1 MQQHGLVVLV
11 QGGRSE
17 LDQALLR
24 TRLRRSHLDHLAL
37 DAQLVTGAHWPGP
50 AALIEA
56 SADEAASRLEFGLNQ
71 EPHRHSSGV
80 PAAGSQSTKNR
91 VARRRLIEV
100 ERLRIELGCEREGP
114 LPVDAQPPG
123 TERLPHCKIF

>member
-37 DAQLVTGAHWPGP
+37 DAQLVTGAYWPGP
-50 AALIEA
+50 AALVEA
-56 SADEAASRLEFGLNQ
+56 SADDAASRLEFGLNHQ
-71 EPHRHSSGV
+71 PHRHGSGV
-80 PAAGSQSTKNR
+80 PAAGGQSTENR
-91 VARRRLIEV
+91 AARHRLIEV
-100 ERLRIELGCEREGP
+100 EGLRIELGTARQAP
-114 LPVDAQPPG
+114 FP
-123 TERLPHCKIF
+123 R